1 MERIRTFT
9 ADVVSKFT
17 TIDPRTGQKMIS
29 MNDRRFEIM
38 HQQEKDRFYLDTG
51 YTPEQISK

>member
-9 ADVVSKFT
+9 ADVVAKFT

-38 HQQEKDRFYLDTG
+38 HQQAKDRFYLETG
-51 YTPEQISK
+51 YTPE

>member
-1 MERIRTFT
+1 
-9 ADVVSKFT
+9 
-17 TIDPRTGQKMIS
+17 MIS

-51 YTPEQISK
+51 YTPE